1 LKTKEKNT
9 SKAHQMLQYKTKQ
22 NKPICKGNVC
32 KQVGRRNIQ
41 HLSLGNL
48 QETTLL
54 GSAVEATIT
63 SYNSIQASKQ
73 AEKPIVKF
81 SYF

>member
-1 LKTKEKNT
+1 
-9 SKAHQMLQYKTKQ
+9 MLQYKTKQ
-22 NKPICKGNVC
+22 NKTNPSAKEMFANKLEEEIYNLY
-32 KQVGRRNIQ
+32 
-41 HLSLGNL
+41 HLGNL

>member
-1 LKTKEKNT
+1 
-9 SKAHQMLQYKTKQ
+9 
-22 NKPICKGNVC
+22 
-32 KQVGRRNIQ
+32 
-41 HLSLGNL
+41 
-48 QETTLL
+48 
-54 GSAVEATIT
+54 VEATIT

>member
-1 LKTKEKNT
+1 MF
-9 SKAHQMLQYKTKQ
+9 A
-22 NKPICKGNVC
+22 NKLEEEIYNLY
-32 KQVGRRNIQ
+32 
-41 HLSLGNL
+41 HLGNL

-73 AEKPIVKF
+73 ADKPIVKF